1 MDSKELKK
9 IYIKLNN
16 GLTTNIKFPNM
27 SIEGIECSGELLM
40 TKKDDHICLTYSIT
54 DDVLGKQL
62 YIQYITIPFTIASIR
77 ESYNVFNTQVPH
89 GIVFKDLASKF
100 WIADETIKS
109 LSTSQLAEIVMNTDN
124 CTICNR
130 RTTNHLDN
138 CGHCLCLR
146 CAQKTSD
153 HKMHKM

>member
-62 YIQYITIPFTIASIR
+62 YIPTR
-77 ESYNVFNTQVPH
+77 EKIN
-89 GIVFKDLASKF
+89 
-100 WIADETIKS
+100 
-109 LSTSQLAEIVMNTDN
+109 
-124 CTICNR
+124 
-130 RTTNHLDN
+130 
-138 CGHCLCLR
+138 
-146 CAQKTSD
+146 
-153 HKMHKM
+153 